1 MSKRLKIAVIGAGSS
16 YTPELIEEL
25 ARRQEDL
32 PVEEIALMDIDEER
46 LGIVHGFCRR
56 FARHLGFEAELVAT
70 TDRRAAIE
78 GADFID
84 VQIRVGGNAARVNDE
99 KIPRKYGLIG
109 QETTGAGGFAKALR
123 TIPAM
128 LEIARD
134 VERYSPN
141 AWIVN
146 YTNPTGLVTEAV
158 TKYTGARIAGL
169 CAGGLAP
176 RGWAAEALGAPR
188 QSVRYDYAGLNHL
201 NFAFNITIDGRPLTG
216 EEFDRLAAASRAVDA
231 ELIRKLRALPSGYL
245 HYYYHTSR
253 TIEELRQAPQTRGE
267 VVLELEREVFAAYA
281 DPGQATKP
289 AALAKR
295 GGGGYSEV
303 AVGLMDAIHNDRDK
317 WMVINTPNRGAIRM
331 LPDDA
336 VVEIGCLVDRSGI
349 RPLALA
355 SMPPAVWGLIAAV
368 KNYEQLAVEAAVKGD
383 RDLSLLALVAH
394 PLVRDYD
401 LARPLLEEILA
412 VNRPYLPQFFGDS
425 GSV

>member
-1 MSKRLKIAVIGAGSS
+1 MANGLKITIIGAGSS

-25 ARRQEDL
+25 SRRQEDL
-32 PVEEIALMDIDEER
+32 PVKVIALMDIDEER
-46 LGIVHGFCRR
+46 LGIMHGFCRR
-56 FARHLGFEAELVAT
+56 FARHLGYDAEFIAT

-84 VQIRVGGNAARVNDE
+84 AQIRVGGNTARVNDE
-99 KIPRKYGLIG
+99 KIPLKYGLIG

-128 LEIARD
+128 LDIARE

-158 TKYTGARIAGL
+158 TKYTGAKVAGL
-169 CAGGLAP
+169 CSGGLAP
-176 RGWAAEALGAPR
+176 QGWAAEALGVPR
-188 QSVRYDYAGLNHL
+188 AGVRYDYAGLNHL

-216 EEFDRLAAASRAVDA
+216 EEFDRLAAVNHAVDA
-231 ELIRKLRALPSGYL
+231 ELIKKLRALPSGYL
-245 HYYYHTSR
+245 HYFYHTSQKVKQ
-253 TIEELRQAPQTRGE
+253 LREAPQTRGE
-267 VVLELEREVFAAYA
+267 VVLDLEKEVFSAYA
-281 DPGQATKP
+281 DPGQETKP

-303 AVGLMDAIHNDRDK
+303 AIGLMDAIHNDRDK

-336 VVEIGCLVDRSGI
+336 VVEIGCLVNRAGI

-355 SMPPAVWGLIAAV
+355 SIPPAVWGLIAAV

-383 RDLSLLALVAH
+383 KDLALLALIAH

-401 LARPLLEEILA
+401 LARPMLDEILA
-412 VNRPYLPQFFGDS
+412 VNRPYLPQFFGD
-425 GSV
+425 